1 MKKDND
7 ARKGRTGMR
16 KRAEGEE
23 ARREVY
29 GREEKEERSNVGTS
43 ENYKLYAALNQP
55 SKIIP
60 VQPAAIMNM

>member
-1 MKKDND
+1 MKKDKD
-7 ARKGRTGMR
+7 VREESRGCEGPREMRRGGREIH
-16 KRAEGEE
+16 K
-23 ARREVY
+23 RRER
-29 GREEKEERSNVGTS
+29 GRSNVGTS

>member
-1 MKKDND
+1 MKKDKD
-7 ARKGRTGMR
+7 VR
-16 KRAEGEE
+16 EE
-23 ARREVY
+23 RGCESLRERRRGGREVY
-29 GREEKEERSNVGTS
+29 ERRERKRSNVGTS